1 MDLLQWNGKGDRVG
15 CDRERIDSLLNDQR
29 ERQTDHVSVPSVLQ
43 L

>member
-1 MDLLQWNGKGDRVG
+1 MDLLQWNGKGDRV
-15 CDRERIDSLLNDQR
+15 CRDRERIDYPSNDQR